1 MLNKLSEKFISY
13 LLDKGV
19 VKTED
24 REIYQFGFYQLLVFL
39 CNIIV
44 ALVIFWWFD
53 LFIEGLIFYV
63 GYSTLRSYAGGFH
76 FQSSVLCY
84 IVSTAINFLVI
95 FLLKN
100 IDLNFIS
107 SLITVGAILIIFCL
121 APMGTENKE
130 LDEIE
135 QKVYRKK
142 TLIVLG
148 VMIVL
153 LSLFILIHLYQY
165 ALVLFMVLWLSASML
180 LLGLLKKIFSFNEQK
195 DIKM

>member
-1 MLNKLSEKFISY
+1 MLNNLSEKFISY

-19 VKTED
+19 VKTDD

-84 IVSTAINFLVI
+84 IVSTSINFLVI

-195 DIKM
+195 DLKM